1 LLVVVAALTP
11 IAKALR
17 VSYPVLL
24 VLGGLVLALLSDV
37 PNIVLTPELVFLTF
51 LTFFVILATLV
62 GQGLSLPLLIRPLRT
77 PNKT

>member
-1 LLVVVAALTP
+1 MLVVVAALAP

-24 VLGGLVLALLSDV
+24 VLGGLVLALLPDV
-37 PNIVLTPELVFLTF
+37 PNIVLTPELVFLIF

-62 GQGLSLPLLIRPLRT
+62 GQGLSLPLLIRALGVGRD
-77 PNKT
+77 